1 MLNYSFHYLYMITQV
16 IFKIDK
22 KLKGQAMAKAQ
33 NDGIAFATILKFA
46 TKAFVDGD
54 LNLGLIGSKKFNT
67 TTSREIKNILKDTSK
82 NKNISSGFSSAKEAI
97 KFLKA

>member
-1 MLNYSFHYLYMITQV
+1 MTTQV

-22 KLKGQAMAKAQ
+22 KLKDKAMAKAQ
-33 NDGIAFATILKFA
+33 HEGIAFASILKLA

-54 LNLGLIGSKKFNT
+54 LSLGLIGSEKFNT
-67 TTSREIKNILKDTSK
+67 ATGREVANAKKDISQGKNLSP
-82 NKNISSGFSSAKEAI
+82 NFSSAKEAI